1 MRRSLLRISLGLMA
15 VSIIAVTTT
24 HAEIGRPIA
33 LPDFQRQSLLN
44 GMEIF
49 AFPANQERV
58 PFQLLVVNGA
68 AFDPAGKWGVTYLTT
83 RLMVE
88 AGKDRSGQLLQT
100 GLKTIG
106 SELTYRVDWDGIW
119 FQGSAPANRL
129 ADTLNTVG
137 QMIVQP
143 QFEEQSFETLRDQ
156 VVAELERTSGEPQ
169 FATHQRFLAQLF
181 DGNPYGHL
189 VRGNPT
195 TLRNIQLGDVRL
207 QYRKLFIPNQAHL
220 AYYYTGD
227 HEALFSAL
235 TRRWGSW
242 VKGNPLPF
250 AFRKA
255 ESPEENQILLLD
267 QSLEQSVARWGALS
281 VPRGDKNSY
290 ALEILEQYLTLSL
303 PGWAGQIAGASQVRA
318 SASVETRTMPGYVE
332 MNLQAPPAQ
341 VAGYVKKFIDT
352 LTEIEQGQVDKQR
365 FEEAK
370 RLAFMELRS
379 SLENPEGLLQQL
391 LETSLYN
398 VGINYILN
406 FGVRLDRITPELFQT
421 ATKDHFSSNKLV
433 IVVAG
438 PAESLQSQL
447 SGFGKVH
454 LLN

>member
-1 MRRSLLRISLGLMA
+1 MA
-15 VSIIAVTTT
+15 VSIIAVRTTS
-24 HAEIGRPIA
+24 AEIGRPIV

-49 AFPANQERV
+49 AFPAGNQERV

-83 RLMVE
+83 RLLVE

-100 GLKTIG
+100 GLKTLG
-106 SELTYRVDWDGIW
+106 SELTFRVDWDGIW
-119 FQGSAPANRL
+119 FQGWAPANRL
-129 ADTLNTVG
+129 ADTLSIVG

-143 QFEEQSFETLRDQ
+143 QFEEESFGTLRDQ
-156 VVAELERTSGEPQ
+156 LAAEMEKKSAEPQ
-169 FATHQRFLAQLF
+169 FATHERFLAELF

-189 VRGNPT
+189 VRGTPT
-195 TLRNIQLGDVRL
+195 TLRSIQLGDVRL

-220 AYYYTGD
+220 AYYYTGN

-242 VKGNPLPF
+242 VKGAPLPF

-255 ESPEENQILLLD
+255 VSAVENQVVILD
-267 QSLEQSVARWGALS
+267 RSLQESVVRWGALA
-281 VPRGDKNSY
+281 VARGDRNSY

-303 PGWAGQIAGASQVRA
+303 PAWAGQIAGASQVRA
-318 SASVETRTMPGYVE
+318 SASVETRTMPGFVE
-332 MNLQAPPAQ
+332 MNLQAPAPQ

-352 LTEIEQGQVDKQR
+352 LAEISEGQVDKQR

-370 RLAFMELRS
+370 RLAFVELRS
-379 SLENPEGLLQQL
+379 SLENPDGLLRQL

-398 VGINYILN
+398 VGVNYILN
-406 FGVRLDRITPELFQT
+406 FGLRIDRFTPELFQT
-421 ATKDHFSSNKLV
+421 ATREHFADNKLV

-438 PAESLQSQL
+438 PAESLKSQL

>member
-1 MRRSLLRISLGLMA
+1 MRRRLLSITLGLMTA
-15 VSIIAVTTT
+15 LIIAATST

-49 AFPANQERV
+49 AFAGNQERV
-58 PFQLLVVNGA
+58 PFQLVVVNGA
-68 AFDPAGKWGVTYLTT
+68 AFDPAGKWGLTYLTT

-88 AGKDRSGQLLQT
+88 TGKDRSGQSLQT
-100 GLKTIG
+100 GLKAIG
-106 SELTYRVDWDGIW
+106 GELTYKVEWDGIW

-129 ADTLNTVG
+129 TDTLNIVG

-143 QFEEQSFETLRDQ
+143 QFEEESFAAIRDQ
-156 VVAELERTSGEPQ
+156 VIAELQKKAGEPQ
-169 FATHQRFLAQLF
+169 FATHERFLAELF

-195 TLRNIQLGDVRL
+195 TLRNIVLGDVRL

-220 AYYYTGD
+220 AYYHTGNQ
-227 HEALFSAL
+227 EAVFNGL

-255 ESPEENQILLLD
+255 QPSGENQIVLLD
-267 QSLEQSVARWGALS
+267 RTLDQSVARWGALS
-281 VPRGDKNSY
+281 VARGDKNAY
-290 ALEILEQYLTLSL
+290 ALLILEQYLTLSL
-303 PGWAGQIAGASQVRA
+303 PGWAGQVAGASQVRA
-318 SASVETRTMPGYVE
+318 SVSVETRTMPGFVA
-332 MNLQAPPAQ
+332 MNLQTPPPQ
-341 VAGYVKKFIDT
+341 VAGYLKKFIDT
-352 LTEIEQGQVDKQR
+352 LSEIQQGQIDKQR

-370 RLAFMELRS
+370 RLAFMEVRS
-379 SLENPEGLLQQL
+379 SLENPDGLLRQL

-398 VGINYILN
+398 LGVNYILN
-406 FGVRLDRITPELFQT
+406 FGVRIDRFTPELFQT
-421 ATKDHFSSNKLV
+421 ATKEHFSGNNLV

-447 SGFGKVH
+447 SGFGKVR

>member
-1 MRRSLLRISLGLMA
+1 MA
-15 VSIIAVTTT
+15 VSIIAATTA
-24 HAEIGRPIA
+24 HAEIGRPIV

-68 AFDPAGKWGVTYLTT
+68 AFDPAGKWGLTYLTT

-88 AGKDRSGQLLQT
+88 AGKDRSGQLLQA

-129 ADTLNTVG
+129 TDTLNILG
-137 QMIVQP
+137 QMVVQP
-143 QFEEQSFETLRDQ
+143 QFEEASFGSVRDQ
-156 VVAELERTSGEPQ
+156 IAAELEKRSGEPQ
-169 FATHQRFLAQLF
+169 FATQERFLAELF

-207 QYRKLFIPNQAHL
+207 QYKKLFIPNQAHL
-220 AYYYTGD
+220 AYYHTGD

-255 ESPEENQILLLD
+255 ESAAENQVLVLNRT
-267 QSLEQSVARWGALS
+267 LEESVARWGALS
-281 VPRGDKNSY
+281 VARGDKGSY

-303 PGWAGQIAGASQVRA
+303 PAWAGQVAGASQIRA
-318 SASVETRTMPGYVE
+318 SASVETRTMPGYLE
-332 MNLQAPPAQ
+332 MNLQAPAPQ
-341 VAGYVKKFIDT
+341 VAGYVKKFIEA
-352 LTEIEQGQVDKQR
+352 LTEIQQGHIDKQR

-370 RLAFMELRS
+370 RLTFMELRS
-379 SLENPEGLLQQL
+379 SLENPDGLLRQL

-398 VGINYILN
+398 VGVNYILN
-406 FGVRLDRITPELFQT
+406 FGVRIDRLTPELFQA
-421 ATKDHFSSNKLV
+421 ATKEHFSTNKLV

-447 SGFGKVH
+447 SGFGKVR

>member
-1 MRRSLLRISLGLMA
+1 MWRSLLRISVALMA
-15 VSIIAVTTT
+15 VSIIAATTA
-24 HAEIGRPIA
+24 HAEIGRPIV

-68 AFDPAGKWGVTYLTT
+68 AFDPAGKWGLTYLTT

-88 AGKDRSGQLLQT
+88 AGKDRSGQLLQA

-129 ADTLNTVG
+129 TDTLNILG
-137 QMIVQP
+137 QMVVQP
-143 QFEEQSFETLRDQ
+143 QFEEASFGSVRDQ
-156 VVAELERTSGEPQ
+156 IAAELEKKSGEPQ
-169 FATHQRFLAQLF
+169 FATQERFLAELF

-207 QYRKLFIPNQAHL
+207 QYKKLFIPNQAHL
-220 AYYYTGD
+220 AYYHTGD

-255 ESPEENQILLLD
+255 ESAAENQVLVLNRT
-267 QSLEQSVARWGALS
+267 LEESVARWGALS
-281 VPRGDKNSY
+281 VARGDKSSY

-303 PGWAGQIAGASQVRA
+303 PAWAGQVAGASQIRA
-318 SASVETRTMPGYVE
+318 SASVETRTMPGYLE
-332 MNLQAPPAQ
+332 MNLQAPAPQ
-341 VAGYVKKFIDT
+341 VAGYVKKFIEA
-352 LTEIEQGQVDKQR
+352 LTEIQQGHIDKQR

-370 RLAFMELRS
+370 RLTFMELRS
-379 SLENPEGLLQQL
+379 SLENPDGLLRQL

-398 VGINYILN
+398 VGVNYILN
-406 FGVRLDRITPELFQT
+406 FGVRIDRLTPELFQA
-421 ATKDHFSSNKLV
+421 ATKEHFSTNKLV

-447 SGFGKVH
+447 SGFGKVR

>member
-1 MRRSLLRISLGLMA
+1 MA
-15 VSIIAVTTT
+15 VSIIAATTA
-24 HAEIGRPIA
+24 HAEIGRPIV

-68 AFDPAGKWGVTYLTT
+68 AFDPAGKWGLTYLTT

-88 AGKDRSGQLLQT
+88 AGKDRSGQLLQA

-129 ADTLNTVG
+129 TDTLNILG
-137 QMIVQP
+137 QMVVQP
-143 QFEEQSFETLRDQ
+143 QFEEASFGSVRDQ
-156 VVAELERTSGEPQ
+156 IAAELEKRSGEPQ
-169 FATHQRFLAQLF
+169 FATQERFLAELF

-207 QYRKLFIPNQAHL
+207 QYKKLFIPNQAHL
-220 AYYYTGD
+220 AYYHTGD

-255 ESPEENQILLLD
+255 ESAAENQVLVLNRT
-267 QSLEQSVARWGALS
+267 LEESVARWGALS
-281 VPRGDKNSY
+281 VARGDKSSY

-303 PGWAGQIAGASQVRA
+303 PAWAGQVAGASQIRA
-318 SASVETRTMPGYVE
+318 SASVETRTMPGYLE
-332 MNLQAPPAQ
+332 MNLQAPAPQ
-341 VAGYVKKFIDT
+341 VAGYVKKFIEA
-352 LTEIEQGQVDKQR
+352 LTEIQQGHIDKQR

-370 RLAFMELRS
+370 RLTFMELRS
-379 SLENPEGLLQQL
+379 SLENPDGLLRQL

-398 VGINYILN
+398 VGVNYILN
-406 FGVRLDRITPELFQT
+406 FGVRIDRLTPELFQA
-421 ATKDHFSSNKLV
+421 ATKEHFSTNKLV

-447 SGFGKVH
+447 SGFGKVR

>member
-1 MRRSLLRISLGLMA
+1 MRRALVRISLGLMA

-49 AFPANQERV
+49 AFPTNQERV

-68 AFDPAGKWGVTYLTT
+68 AFDPVGKWGVTYLTT

-88 AGKDRSGQLLQT
+88 AGKDRAGQLLQT
-100 GLKTIG
+100 GLKTMG
-106 SELTYRVDWDGIW
+106 SELTYQVEWDGIW
-119 FQGSAPANRL
+119 FRGSAPADRL
-129 ADTLNTVG
+129 SDTLNLLG

-143 QFEEQSFETLRDQ
+143 QFEESSFATVRDQ
-156 VVAELERTSGEPQ
+156 IVAELETKSGEPQ
-169 FATHQRFLAQLF
+169 FATHERFLAELF

-189 VRGNPT
+189 VRGTPT
-195 TLRNIQLGDVRL
+195 TLKNIQLGDVRL
-207 QYRKLFIPNQAHL
+207 QYRKLFMPNQAHL
-220 AYYYTGD
+220 AYYCTGD
-227 HEALFSAL
+227 REALFNAL

-242 VKGNPLPF
+242 IKGNPLPF

-255 ESPEENQILLLD
+255 ESAAENQIVLLNR
-267 QSLEQSVARWGALS
+267 SLQETVARWGALS
-281 VPRGDKNSY
+281 VARGDKNSY

-303 PGWAGQIAGASQVRA
+303 TEWAGQVAGASQVQA
-318 SASVETRTMPGYVE
+318 SASVETRTMPGYLQ
-332 MNLQAPPAQ
+332 MNLQAPGTQ
-341 VAGYVKKFIDT
+341 VAGYIKEFIDT
-352 LTEIEQGQVDKQR
+352 LNEIEQGQIDKGR

-370 RLAFMELRS
+370 RLAFMELRT
-379 SLENPEGLLQQL
+379 SLENPDGLLRQL

-398 VGINYILN
+398 VGVNYILN
-406 FGVRLDRITPELFQT
+406 FGIRIDRFTPELFQA
-421 ATKDHFSSNKLV
+421 ATKEHFSSNKLV

-447 SGFGKVH
+447 SGFGKVR

>member
-1 MRRSLLRISLGLMA
+1 MA
-15 VSIIAVTTT
+15 VSIIAATTA
-24 HAEIGRPIA
+24 HAEIGRPIV

-68 AFDPAGKWGVTYLTT
+68 AFDPAGKWGLTYLTT

-88 AGKDRSGQLLQT
+88 AGKDRSGQLLQA

-129 ADTLNTVG
+129 TDTLNILG
-137 QMIVQP
+137 QMVVQP
-143 QFEEQSFETLRDQ
+143 QFEEASFGSVRDQ
-156 VVAELERTSGEPQ
+156 IAAELEKKSGEPQ
-169 FATHQRFLAQLF
+169 FATQERFLAELF

-207 QYRKLFIPNQAHL
+207 QYKKLFIPNQAHL
-220 AYYYTGD
+220 AYYHTGD

-255 ESPEENQILLLD
+255 ESAAENQVLVLNRT
-267 QSLEQSVARWGALS
+267 LEESVARWGALS
-281 VPRGDKNSY
+281 VARGDKGSY

-303 PGWAGQIAGASQVRA
+303 PAWAGQVAGASQIRA
-318 SASVETRTMPGYVE
+318 SASVETRTMPGYLE
-332 MNLQAPPAQ
+332 MNLQAPAPQ
-341 VAGYVKKFIDT
+341 VAGYVKKFIEA
-352 LTEIEQGQVDKQR
+352 LTEIQQGHIDKQR

-379 SLENPEGLLQQL
+379 SLENPDGLLRQL

-398 VGINYILN
+398 VGVNYILN
-406 FGVRLDRITPELFQT
+406 FGVRIDRLTPELFQA
-421 ATKDHFSSNKLV
+421 ATKEHFSTNKLV

-447 SGFGKVH
+447 SGFGKVR

>member
-1 MRRSLLRISLGLMA
+1 MWRSLLRISVALMA
-15 VSIIAVTTT
+15 VSIIAATTA
-24 HAEIGRPIA
+24 HAEIGRPIV

-68 AFDPAGKWGVTYLTT
+68 AFDPAGKWGLTYLTT

-88 AGKDRSGQLLQT
+88 AGKDRSGQLLQA

-129 ADTLNTVG
+129 TDTLNILG
-137 QMIVQP
+137 QMVVQP
-143 QFEEQSFETLRDQ
+143 QFEEASFGSVRDQ
-156 VVAELERTSGEPQ
+156 IAAELEKRSGEPQ
-169 FATHQRFLAQLF
+169 FATQERFLAELF

-207 QYRKLFIPNQAHL
+207 QYKKLFIPNQAHL
-220 AYYYTGD
+220 AYYHTGD

-255 ESPEENQILLLD
+255 ESAAENQVLVLNRT
-267 QSLEQSVARWGALS
+267 LEESVARWGALS
-281 VPRGDKNSY
+281 VARGDKSSY

-303 PGWAGQIAGASQVRA
+303 PAWAGQVAGASQIRA
-318 SASVETRTMPGYVE
+318 SASVETRTMPGYLE
-332 MNLQAPPAQ
+332 MNLQAPAPQ
-341 VAGYVKKFIDT
+341 VAGYVKKFIEA
-352 LTEIEQGQVDKQR
+352 LTEIQQGHIDKQR

-370 RLAFMELRS
+370 RLTFMELRS
-379 SLENPEGLLQQL
+379 SLENPDGLLRQL

-398 VGINYILN
+398 VGVNYILN
-406 FGVRLDRITPELFQT
+406 FGVRIDRLTPELFQA
-421 ATKDHFSSNKLV
+421 ATKEHFSTNKLV

-447 SGFGKVH
+447 SGFGKVR